1 MKKKTLIILQAR
13 MTSKRLPYKSASL
26 VKSIPLAILCAL
38 RLSNKGHDLILATSK
53 DSTDDYLV
61 KLCNQY
67 KINVFRGDLKNVLKR
82 YIQCTKNLPDET
94 VIVRAT
100 ADNPLNDGNIV
111 NFALREF
118 NKNSL
123 KYFNMP
129 ITSTN
134 LPMGLGVEVV
144 RLSELRKIFTSRY
157 NSLDKQHVTWKL
169 AKAFEAKSKYY
180 TGIKSKKKIKY
191 RVTVDNFFDYF
202 FISDLLK
209 KYKDILK
216 VSWRKIINNKNVI
229 NLDFKRENKKN
240 IKHKLILG
248 GAQIGMNYGFKNERI
263 VNNYQLDKIL
273 DLMGVN
279 NINTIDTAQGYQ
291 LSEEKL
297 GEKINDFQN
306 KKHFFLFDK
315 INEFKDISKNSN
327 ELIKMTIYINLYLS
341 MYKLKIHHIN
351 VLMIHSVKNF
361 FQRKKIFKNTLLELK
376 KNNLVGDFGISIYTP
391 SELLRV
397 SKQKFFKYIQI
408 PFNIIDDRWK
418 INLITK
424 LKKENKFKII
434 ARSIFLRGY
443 LLHNNNWPRWF
454 LEKNQLNKQIKI
466 ILRKFKLK
474 NNLHLCMKYVNSSK
488 FVDYIVIGSN
498 NSKQFKDN
506 LLAFDKPKFL
516 NSEMKIINK
525 IIKIKDKK
533 ILDARNF

>member
-13 MTSKRLPYKSASL
+13 MSSKRLPYKSASL

-53 DSTDDYLV
+53 NSTDDYLV

-134 LPMGLGVEVV
+134 LPIGLGVEVV
-144 RLSELRKIFTSRY
+144 RLSELRKIFTSRH
-157 NSLDKQHVTWKL
+157 NKLDKEHVTWKL
-169 AKAFEAKSKYY
+169 AKAFEAKPKYY
-180 TGIKSKKKIKY
+180 TGIKFKKKIKY
-191 RVTVDNFFDYF
+191 RVTVDNLFDYF
-202 FISDLLK
+202 VISDLLK
-209 KYKDILK
+209 KYNNILK

-229 NLDFKRENKKN
+229 NLNFKRENKKN

-263 VNNYQLDKIL
+263 INNYQLDKIL
-273 DLMGVN
+273 DLMRVN

-291 LSEEKL
+291 LSEKKL
-297 GEKINDFQN
+297 GDKINDFQN
-306 KKHFFLFDK
+306 KKNFFLFNK
-315 INEFKDISKNSN
+315 INEFKDISKISN